1 MPMEN
6 EYISYQEN
14 KLKQFES
21 MCARCGSCC
30 GVADNDPCQHLILDK
45 DSKYLCNIYEKR
57 FGLQKSKSGREFLCV
72 PIRSILLKSWFC
84 SWKCAYKKALSGQ
97 I

>member
-1 MPMEN
+1 MEN

-21 MCARCGSCC
+21 LCVRCGSCC
-30 GVADNDPCQHLILDK
+30 GAADNDPCQHLILDK
-45 DSKYLCNIYEKR
+45 DGKYFCNTYENR

-72 PIRSILLKSWFC
+72 PIRQILFQSWSG